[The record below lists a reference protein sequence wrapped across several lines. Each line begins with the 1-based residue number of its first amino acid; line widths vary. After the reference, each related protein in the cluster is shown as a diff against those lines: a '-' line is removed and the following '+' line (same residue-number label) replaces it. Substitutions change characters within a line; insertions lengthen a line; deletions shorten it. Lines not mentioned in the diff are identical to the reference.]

1 VTARPLRLGL
11 VTPGFS
17 ASESDWCIPA
27 LLDLVRGLAREHDVR
42 VLSLRYPFSRRPYRV
57 HGAAVQPL
65 GAGPARGPG
74 RFLMWARALRHLRA
88 EHARRP
94 FDALHALWAHE
105 PAALALW
112 AGRRL
117 GVPVLVSV
125 LGGELELLADIDY
138 GGSRGRLNQRL
149 VAYSLR
155 HARWLTAGSRFLEPR
170 VRARAASPARVAL
183 WPLGVDGQRF
193 QRGPVPSDAP
203 TLDGRPALL
212 HVASLVPV
220 KDQALLLEAF
230 SGLRAQAPEARLHVV
245 GDGPLR
251 GTLQARVARL
261 ELTGQVRFH
270 GSLPHDALPPIYRQ
284 AHVLVQSSRFESQ
297 GLVTLEAAA
306 SGCPALGTAV
316 GVLPEL
322 FPAWT
327 APPGEAAAL
336 TALLER
342 ALANRPA
349 PPSPEQLSSYGLPA
363 CVAGALALYVALSAT
378 ERG

>member
-1 VTARPLRLGL
+1 MTARPLRLGL

-42 VLSLRYPFSRRPYRV
+42 VLSLRYPFSRRPYSV

-74 RFLMWARALRHLRA
+74 RFVMWTRALRHLRA
-88 EHARRP
+88 EHARLP

-125 LGGELELLADIDY
+125 LGGELERLPDVDY
-138 GGSRGRLNQRL
+138 GGARGPLNRQL

-155 HARWLTAGSRFLEPR
+155 RARWLTAGSRFLEPR
-170 VRARAASPARVAL
+170 VRARAASRARVTL
-183 WPLGVDGQRF
+183 WPLGVDGERF
-193 QRGPVPSDAP
+193 HAGAAPADAP
-203 TLDGRPALL
+203 ALDGRPALL

-230 SGLRAQAPEARLHVV
+230 AGARAQAPEARLNVV

-251 GTLQARVARL
+251 GLLEARAARPDL
-261 ELTGQVRFH
+261 SGRVRFH
-270 GSLPHDALPPIYRQ
+270 GALAHDSLPSLYRQ
-284 AHVLVQSSRFESQ
+284 AHVEVQSSRFESQ
-297 GLVTLEAAA
+297 GLVVLEAAA

-327 APPGEAAAL
+327 AAPGDATAL
-336 TALLER
+336 KALLER

-349 PPSPEQLSSYGLPA
+349 PPSAEQLSPYGLPA
-363 CVAGALALYVALSAT
+363 CVAGALALYAELSAT
-378 ERG
+378 HRG